1 MDDDEMLKCP
11 ANVIIGGFW
20 NVLGESP
27 EAVYCIVD
35 GPKKQNI
42 GRGGKRSARPM
53 TNWNGL

>member
-20 NVLGESP
+20 NVLCESP

-35 GPKKQNI
+35 WPQETEPGTGRQKKC
-42 GRGGKRSARPM
+42 SADD
-53 TNWNGL
+53 